1 MSAYSKISLISEK
14 QGDQFSPSAEAPIHA
29 SEDYPYPTLPK
40 IEGEIEKFVS
50 IAKSIELA
58 LIQERSLTRRYR
70 QELWDLQNQ
79 FSKYADE
86 VKIQT
91 KTQEES
97 HKKLGEALKEAER
110 LKEEKGKLDIELDIA
125 RTGMEKL
132 RRQGESVRSELA
144 GYEFEK
150 KSVLDQLQAM
160 RQELSETRAR
170 LQKYEL
176 AWVRVQK
183 LEAHAKSTLERAQL
197 LERKLA
203 ETQEDLTREK
213 RIRNHCDETLEKE
226 RREKKI
232 ALNCLHNAETQ
243 LANITREMD
252 DLRRRKARLQ
262 I

>member
-1 MSAYSKISLISEK
+1 MSAYSKISLISEGTK
-14 QGDQFSPSAEAPIHA
+14 FDPGAEAPRH
-29 SEDYPYPTLPK
+29 SSDDYPYPTLPK
-40 IEGEIEKFVS
+40 IESEVEKFVS

-97 HKKLGEALKEAER
+97 QKRLNDALKEAER
-110 LKEEKGKLDIELDIA
+110 LKEEKSKLDIELDIA

-132 RRQGESVRSELA
+132 RRQGDSVRSELA
-144 GYEFEK
+144 GHEFEK

-160 RQELSETRAR
+160 RHELSETRKR

-183 LEAHAKSTLERAQL
+183 MEAHAKTSLERSQQ
-197 LERKLA
+197 LERQLA
-203 ETQEDLTREK
+203 ELQEELARER

-243 LANITREMD
+243 LANVTREMD
-252 DLRRRKARLQ
+252 DLQRRKARPQ
-262 I
+262 F